1 MTYETTLTERYVAA
15 TVRRVPDEF
24 RAEVAERIRQ
34 EITTAIDSHLAT
46 GSTPQQAER
55 QALTDLGDPGRF
67 AVRFGGHPRYLIG
80 PARFDEYLRLLR
92 LLLVT
97 VLPTIGVLMLILQ
110 GMTGSSVLDVFTS
123 TLSVVFQV
131 GIQLAFW
138 VTLAF
143 AILDRREVAASA
155 SDWTPEDLPEPV
167 DRRITRGDTVV
178 SVALLSVLIWAILW
192 QKNHWLITLADGS
205 EVPVLN
211 PDLWSFWLPLAL
223 IVVVASIALEVVK
236 YAVGRWTVGLAA
248 VNTVLNVAFAGIVL
262 WLWSGDVLVNPA
274 VVAIL
279 PEGVG
284 QLISTLPWVI
294 VAICVFDTAQGWWR
308 ALRGADDRR

>member
-1 MTYETTLTERYVAA
+1 
-15 TVRRVPDEF
+15 
-24 RAEVAERIRQ
+24 
-34 EITTAIDSHLAT
+34 
-46 GSTPQQAER
+46 
-55 QALTDLGDPGRF
+55 
-67 AVRFGGHPRYLIG
+67 
-80 PARFDEYLRLLR
+80 
-92 LLLVT
+92 
-97 VLPTIGVLMLILQ
+97 MLILQ

-192 QKNHWLITLADGS
+192 QQNHWLITLADGS

-236 YAVGRWTVGLAA
+236 YAVGALDRGPGSGQHGPQRGFRGDSAVAVEWRCTSEPGGGRDLA
-248 VNTVLNVAFAGIVL
+248 
-262 WLWSGDVLVNPA
+262 
-274 VVAIL
+274 
-279 PEGVG
+279 
-284 QLISTLPWVI
+284 
-294 VAICVFDTAQGWWR
+294 
-308 ALRGADDRR
+308 